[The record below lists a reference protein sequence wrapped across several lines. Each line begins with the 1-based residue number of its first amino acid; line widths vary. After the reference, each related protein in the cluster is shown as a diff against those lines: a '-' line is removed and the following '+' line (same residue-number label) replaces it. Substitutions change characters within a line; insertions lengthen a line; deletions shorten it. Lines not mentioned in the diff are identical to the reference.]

1 MNDFG
6 GRQEAPHREQQRDP
20 SGEGLPDWL
29 AALDEPPRAEEFEL
43 TFDSDMGEML
53 RVRILGPSRAPHQP
67 RRSRR

>member
-1 MNDFG
+1 MTSEG
-6 GRQEAPHREQQRDP
+6 GRRPRAASSSADP